1 VGTDLSNFRGVWWG
15 LWFRLLRLVF
25 LVFLSVPQGSHWYL
39 KAGALPPPSTL
50 IKINHFQLYIFCL
63 CTIGYVLFWHRSITL
78 VTSLNHKQVHASSQS
93 EPTHTRGFLFSVTL
107 PLKTN
112 FNYHISA
119 AVTDHVWRWPLCHL
133 SIGYCCYCPSQTSNA
148 FLLNIRGLT
157 RGVPWRVLMDGETK
171 WSERHV
177 RIGVHHQWS
186 NNIRNQ
192 VQYYIPLVFLF
203 LCALLLTVVGLLGIG
218 LLLLSVFLLFHLYC
232 FTTCLL
238 LS

>member
-1 VGTDLSNFRGVWWG
+1 MCGQIWAIS
-15 LWFRLLRLVF
+15 LVF
-25 LVFLSVPQGSHWYL
+25 GEGSDSEYFGWYFWSFCQYPKEVTDIWKQVHYLLLPHSL
-39 KAGALPPPSTL
+39 KL
-50 IKINHFQLYIFCL
+50 IICNYIYFAC
-63 CTIGYVLFWHRSITL
+63 VLLDMCYFDTDVTL
-78 VTSLNHKQVHASSQS
+78 VTYLNHKQLYASSQS
-93 EPTHTRGFLFSVTL
+93 QPTHTRGYLLSVTL

-177 RIGVHHQWS
+177 KIGVHHQWS
-186 NNIRNQ
+186 NNIRTQ
-192 VQYYIPLVFLF
+192 LHTIFPL
-203 LCALLLTVVGLLGIG
+203 C
-218 LLLLSVFLLFHLYC
+218 C
-232 FTTCLL
+232 FTYVQCY
-238 LS
+238 